1 MAQLSD
7 DCFAFGGK
15 LLTLDAAVALIR
27 AETQPRTGVEHVAL
41 AQADGRIL
49 ATDVVAPMDLP
60 PFRNS
65 AVDGYAVRLADLNTT
80 DILPVVGR
88 LVAGAAATEPL
99 GAGTARRIF
108 TGAAMPPSADTVFM
122 QEDVELVSG
131 GPATQ
136 EVRCPTGLKPGANTR
151 PQGEDIAVNTVALLA
166 GLRLRPQDLALA
178 AALGLRELP
187 VRRAVQLALFSTGS
201 ELAEPGNPLG
211 PAKLF
216 DANRILLMSL
226 ARRAGAAVTDLG
238 ILPDQRA
245 SIEAALLRA
254 SQDHDLLLTSGGV
267 SAGEEDHVRDAVQ
280 AVGRLTFW
288 RLAIKPGR
296 PVAMGQVAGVPFM
309 GLPGNSVAAF
319 VTFAQVARPLI
330 AALGGAA
337 AAPSLGFP
345 AVAAFSYRKKAGR
358 REYVRVRAVAGPD
371 GTPHLHK
378 HPIDGAGILTSLTR
392 TDGLAELAEDVLSV
406 VPGTSVRYLPYE
418 GGLL

>member
-27 AETQPRTGVEHVAL
+27 AETQPRTGIEQAVL

-49 ATDVVAPMDLP
+49 AADVAAPMDLP

-65 AVDGYAVRLADLNTT
+65 AVDGYAVRLADLDTVGT
-80 DILPVVGR
+80 LPVVGR
-88 LVAGAAATEPL
+88 LAAGVAAMEPL
-99 GAGTARRIF
+99 RAGTARRIF
-108 TGAAMPPSADTVFM
+108 TGAAMPPGADTVFM
-122 QEDVELVSG
+122 QEDIELVSG
-131 GPATQ
+131 GSACSQ
-136 EVRCPTGLKPGANTR
+136 IRCPAGLKRGANTR
-151 PQGEDIAVNTVALLA
+151 PQGEDIAADTVALPA

-187 VRRAVQLALFSTGS
+187 VRRPVRLGLFSTGS
-201 ELAEPGNPLG
+201 ELAESGSPLG
-211 PAKLF
+211 PAKLY

-245 SIEAALLRA
+245 AIEAALLRA

-267 SAGEEDHVRDAVQ
+267 SAGEEDHVRGAVQ
-280 AVGRLTFW
+280 AMGSLTFW

-309 GLPGNSVAAF
+309 GLPGNPVAAF
-319 VTFAQVARPLI
+319 VTFTQVARPLI

-337 AAPSLGFP
+337 PVPRPGFP

-358 REYVRVRAVAGPD
+358 REYVRVRAVPGPD
-371 GTPHLHK
+371 GTLHLHK
-378 HPIDGAGILTSLTR
+378 HPVDGAGILTSLTR

-406 VPGTSVRYLPYE
+406 APGASVQYLPYE